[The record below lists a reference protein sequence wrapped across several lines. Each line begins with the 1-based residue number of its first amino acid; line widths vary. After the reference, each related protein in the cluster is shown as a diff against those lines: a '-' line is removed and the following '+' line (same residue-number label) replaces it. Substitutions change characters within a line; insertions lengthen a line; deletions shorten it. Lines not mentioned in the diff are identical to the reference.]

1 MGFSIL
7 YIVFR
12 MNTGARIKIISFTDL
27 NAWKEGHKLVLLIY
41 KLCEHFPETEK
52 FGLASQLKR
61 AAISV
66 TSNIA
71 EGFSRN
77 TSKEKVQFY
86 RISMGSLME
95 IQNQLQVANELVFIT
110 QDQFNQANAQSVV
123 VSKLII
129 GIIKSAKSFSSY

>member
-1 MGFSIL
+1 MKIKS
-7 YIVFR
+7 FR
-12 MNTGARIKIISFTDL
+12 DL